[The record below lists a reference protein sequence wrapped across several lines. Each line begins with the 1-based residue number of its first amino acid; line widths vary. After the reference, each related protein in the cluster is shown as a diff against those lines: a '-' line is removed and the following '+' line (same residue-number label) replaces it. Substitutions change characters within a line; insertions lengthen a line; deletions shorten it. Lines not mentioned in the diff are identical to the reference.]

1 MRDEAKAN
9 EEADKKAKERA
20 DKLNH
25 ADSVIFQTEKQLQEL
40 GDKIPA
46 DKKAAV
52 ETALNRLKDVHK
64 QQLVEDVDSA
74 VKAVTDAFQ
83 AAAQDIYNAQ
93 NAAAG
98 AQAGPQPGQQAGPAN
113 GNEKDVTDV
122 DFEEVK

>member
-25 ADSVIFQTEKQLQEL
+25 ADSVIFQTEKQLNEL

-46 DKKAAV
+46 DKKANV
-52 ETALNRLKDVHK
+52 ESALAKLKEVHK
-64 QQLVEDVDSA
+64 NQLVEDVDSA

-93 NAAAG
+93 NAASAG
-98 AQAGPQPGQQAGPAN
+98 AAGPQPGATAQPGD
-113 GNEKDVTDV
+113 EKDVTDV